1 MQRWGHLNGCLFQA
15 VWHMRTPQ
23 APQISSPHP
32 CLPMGNRKGSLFI
45 CILLEQFKGFL
56 GSYSYLPQA
65 AAVSGSVKGCKMNP
79 VKYGCKN
86 PPKPQFIT
94 WFLGHGFRTY
104 FSFSS
109 DGLKEREK
117 TNASRFVLDALC
129 SLIRKK
135 SFINAGPRRR
145 INSIILLFA
154 LTKNTQTLQ
163 LLTACSNSALIFQAA
178 ITV

>member
-1 MQRWGHLNGCLFQA
+1 MHRWGHLNGCLFQA

-23 APQISSPHP
+23 APQTSSPHP
-32 CLPMGNRKGSLFI
+32 CLPVGNS
-45 CILLEQFKGFL
+45 KGFYL
-56 GSYSYLPQA
+56 SAFCWNSLKDFLEIYSYLTRA
-65 AAVSGSVKGCKMNP
+65 AAISGSVKGCKMNP

-104 FSFSS
+104 LSFSS
-109 DGLKEREK
+109 DGLKEKEK

-129 SLIRKK
+129 SLIRRT
-135 SFINAGPRRR
+135 FINAGPRRR

-178 ITV
+178 TTV

>member
-1 MQRWGHLNGCLFQA
+1 MAAFSRQCDTCARPRPPKSA
-15 VWHMRTPQ
+15 VLIPVYPWVIGRVLYLS
-23 APQISSPHP
+23 AF
-32 CLPMGNRKGSLFI
+32 CWNSLKDF
-45 CILLEQFKGFL
+45 F

-86 PPKPQFIT
+86 PPKPQFKT

>member
-1 MQRWGHLNGCLFQA
+1 MAAFSRQCDTCARPRPPKPA
-15 VWHMRTPQ
+15 VLTPVYPWVIVRVLYLS
-23 APQISSPHP
+23 AF
-32 CLPMGNRKGSLFI
+32 CWNSLKDF
-45 CILLEQFKGFL
+45 LEI
-56 GSYSYLPQA
+56 YSYLPRA

-86 PPKPQFIT
+86 PPKPQFKT

-104 FSFSS
+104 LSFSS

-129 SLIRKK
+129 SLIRRT
-135 SFINAGPRRR
+135 FINAGPRRR

-163 LLTACSNSALIFQAA
+163 LLTACFNSTLIFQAA